1 MNSLEGCDSL
11 TFEQMFS
18 YKMLEKEE
26 QNRDTRKV
34 TKEYYM
40 DSIDPNKK
48 VMLRKK
54 KVEKIPKKVD
64 KF

>member
-54 KVEKIPKKVD
+54 KV
-64 KF
+64 